1 MCSMFR
7 EQDVFVGYNS
17 DTTAAVVLQASSYAQ
32 KLEGTFDE
40 EDTIKRKSL
49 VCCLSFHKV
58 LKLEPINTDSGN
70 KKTVLIK
77 MIEYVGFQNPKS
89 MPKVCHNYEV
99 IRNNDII
106 III

>member
-1 MCSMFR
+1 MHVYFLVLCSMFR

-32 KLEGTFDE
+32 NLESTFDK

-58 LKLEPINTDSGN
+58 LKHGPYWL
-70 KKTVLIK
+70 
-77 MIEYVGFQNPKS
+77 
-89 MPKVCHNYEV
+89 
-99 IRNNDII
+99 NNS
-106 III
+106 